1 MLSVGDGEQLLLVWR
16 PRSAWIIGTAPVGSR
31 GALGASKVYGDETA
45 GVPRALAVSPF
56 TPGAPEA
63 LCAINSN
70 ELLGHDTRVAS
81 QESLGEDGVWCGVVS
96 ARRAA
101 EGSARSAPRGP
112 SR

>member
-96 ARRAA
+96 ARRARGLRGA
-101 EGSARSAPRGP
+101 GGHTRAR
-112 SR
+112 